1 MKKIL
6 NRKTSNGLIILGV
19 LSTYFGYSHDSSN
32 FIPAEI
38 KYAVGITA
46 IIFGVLGHILNFR
59 NSNAE
64 K

>member
-6 NRKTSNGLIILGV
+6 NRKTTNSLIILGA
-19 LSTYFGYSHDSSN
+19 LSIYFGYSHDSGN

-38 KYAVGITA
+38 KYAVGIA
-46 IIFGVLGHILNFR
+46 ALFFGIFGLILNFR
-59 NSNAE
+59 DSGTE